1 MALFVGFRE
10 QRTHNGQS
18 SDHFIWP
25 VRARQRGEPLG
36 TKETAEH
43 GRGVGG
49 TAGHGRGS
57 GAWEGSE
64 HWVSWDSEHRRAS
77 CMKIVPSMLS
87 FNSCYL

>member
-1 MALFVGFRE
+1 MAKAVIISF
-10 QRTHNGQS
+10 GQL
-18 SDHFIWP
+18 
-25 VRARQRGEPLG
+25 ELG
-36 TKETAEH
+36 KEESPWALKGLLGWGGGPWETAEQA
-43 GRGVGG
+43 RGVGG

-64 HWVSWDSEHRRAS
+64 RWVSWDSEHRRAS